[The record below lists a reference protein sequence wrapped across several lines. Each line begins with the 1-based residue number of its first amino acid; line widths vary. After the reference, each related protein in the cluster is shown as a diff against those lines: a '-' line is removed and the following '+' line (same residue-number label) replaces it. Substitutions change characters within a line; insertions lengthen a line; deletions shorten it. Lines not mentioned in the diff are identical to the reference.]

1 MELVELKK
9 IAVCSLAKRE
19 KKKELTYS
27 LNEFMGT
34 RTLSFLEN
42 NQHEKE
48 ELHHD
53 NAHIRILNY
62 L

>member
-1 MELVELKK
+1 MFSSKK
-9 IAVCSLAKRE
+9 G
-19 KKKELTYS
+19 KKKLTYS